1 MGHCHMRGNE
11 GMFVCTGMTGG
22 YGPRIGFTVGNVY
35 LTASDTV
42 SDAELRHET
51 KHADQW
57 ALFGWKFAVPYALN
71 AAATHNNPCKNFFEW
86 WAGFKDGNY
95 DQC

>member
-1 MGHCHMRGNE
+1 
-11 GMFVCTGMTGG
+11 MTGG
-22 YGPRIGFTVGNVY
+22 YGSRAGFTVGNVY
-35 LTASDTV
+35 LTGKEKV

-57 ALFGWKFAVPYALN
+57 AISGWQFPAIYGVN
-71 AAATHNNPCKNFFEW
+71 AAATNNNPCKNFFEW
-86 WAGFKDGNY
+86 WAGFQDAHY